1 MPTGRALRAGSLGG
15 GREGRENGGGAE
27 DSSSL
32 SNLGGEKGGGEWR
45 TLALPKYLRR
55 VTHIQRMLLLKQIKM
70 HFTAVS

>member
-27 DSSSL
+27 DSSSM
-32 SNLGGEKGGGEWR
+32 SNLGAEKGGGERR
-45 TLALPKYLRR
+45 TLALCLRR
-55 VTHIQRMLLLKQIKM
+55 VPHIQRMLLLKQIKI